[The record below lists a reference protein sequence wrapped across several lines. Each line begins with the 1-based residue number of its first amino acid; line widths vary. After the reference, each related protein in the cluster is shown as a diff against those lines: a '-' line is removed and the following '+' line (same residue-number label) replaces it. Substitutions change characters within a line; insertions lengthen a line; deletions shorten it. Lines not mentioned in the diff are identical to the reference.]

1 MMNEIEY
8 LLAAILVMAISTYLT
23 RLTPF
28 LMFTPGKENAKLN
41 FVAKNTPPMVMMI
54 LVIYM
59 LKEVDYLSTEIFYT
73 LFALSCYCR
82 SSNFKEKRIIKYC
95 FWDYC
100 LYVFCSNVIWTIMN

>member
-8 LLAAILVMAISTYLT
+8 LLAAMLVMAISTYLT

-28 LMFTPGKENAKLN
+28 LIFTPGKENAKLN

-73 LFALSCYCR
+73 LFALAVTVGLQIL
-82 SSNFKEKRIIKYC
+82 KRNALLSI
-95 FWDYC
+95 
-100 LYVFCSNVIWTIMN
+100 VSGTIVYMFFVQM

>member
-1 MMNEIEY
+1 MNEIEY
-8 LLAAILVMAISTYLT
+8 LLAAMLVMAISTYLT

-73 LFALSCYCR
+73 LFALAVTVGLQILKGNALLSIV
-82 SSNFKEKRIIKYC
+82 SG
-95 FWDYC
+95 
-100 LYVFCSNVIWTIMN
+100 TIVYMFFVQM

>member
-1 MMNEIEY
+1 MNEIEY

-73 LFALSCYCR
+73 LFALAVTAGLQIL
-82 SSNFKEKRIIKYC
+82 KRNALLSI
-95 FWDYC
+95 
-100 LYVFCSNVIWTIMN
+100 VSGTIVYMFFVQM

>member
-1 MMNEIEY
+1 MNEIEY

-73 LFALSCYCR
+73 LFALAVTVGLQIL
-82 SSNFKEKRIIKYC
+82 KRNALLSI
-95 FWDYC
+95 
-100 LYVFCSNVIWTIMN
+100 VSGTIFYMFFVQM

>member
-1 MMNEIEY
+1 MNEIEY
-8 LLAAILVMAISTYLT
+8 LLAAILVMAISTYLS

-73 LFALSCYCR
+73 LFALAVTVGLQIL
-82 SSNFKEKRIIKYC
+82 KRNALLSI
-95 FWDYC
+95 
-100 LYVFCSNVIWTIMN
+100 VSGTIVYMFFVQM

>member
-1 MMNEIEY
+1 MNEIEY
-8 LLAAILVMAISTYLT
+8 LLAAMLVMAISTYLT

-28 LMFTPGKENAKLN
+28 LMFTSGKENAKLN

-73 LFALSCYCR
+73 LFALAVTVGLQIL
-82 SSNFKEKRIIKYC
+82 KRNALLSI
-95 FWDYC
+95 
-100 LYVFCSNVIWTIMN
+100 VSGTIVYMFFVQM

>member
-1 MMNEIEY
+1 MNEIEY
-8 LLAAILVMAISTYLT
+8 LLAAMMVMAISTYLT

-73 LFALSCYCR
+73 LFALTVTVGLQIL
-82 SSNFKEKRIIKYC
+82 KRNALLSI
-95 FWDYC
+95 
-100 LYVFCSNVIWTIMN
+100 VSGTIFYMFFVQM

>member
-8 LLAAILVMAISTYLT
+8 LLAAILVMGISTYLT

-28 LMFTPGKENAKLN
+28 LMFAPGKENAKLN

-73 LFALSCYCR
+73 LFALAVTVGLQIL
-82 SSNFKEKRIIKYC
+82 KRNALLSI
-95 FWDYC
+95 
-100 LYVFCSNVIWTIMN
+100 VSGTIVYMFFVQM

>member
-1 MMNEIEY
+1 MMSEIEY
-8 LLAAILVMAISTYLT
+8 LLAVMLVMAISTYLT

-73 LFALSCYCR
+73 LFALAVTVGLQIL
-82 SSNFKEKRIIKYC
+82 KRNALLSI
-95 FWDYC
+95 
-100 LYVFCSNVIWTIMN
+100 VSGTIVYMFFVQM

>member
-1 MMNEIEY
+1 MNEIEY

-23 RLTPF
+23 MLTPF

-73 LFALSCYCR
+73 LFALAVTVGLQIL
-82 SSNFKEKRIIKYC
+82 KRNALLSI
-95 FWDYC
+95 
-100 LYVFCSNVIWTIMN
+100 VSGTIVYMFFVQM